1 MAKPAAAL
9 EGTFISAHDVPVAKL
24 WVRTYTEAPHFTNSD
39 TVCKPDGSFVITAL
53 PPLSE
58 GRIMAGYP
66 PGYMPAYDAL
76 TEHGSFQQD
85 GDILRF
91 NCLPA
96 GRHEGLVIRLLK
108 AATVAGVV
116 RDKDGKP
123 VPNLRVLA
131 RRQGRSSRTDAEGR
145 YEAPVMP
152 DADVTLDFFTDFN
165 SPPLAAAS
173 VRAAEGQRV
182 EKDVVVPRRA
192 PRQ

>member
-1 MAKPAAAL
+1 M
-9 EGTFISAHDVPVAKL
+9 
-24 WVRTYTEAPHFTNSD
+24 
-39 TVCKPDGSFVITAL
+39 
-53 PPLSE
+53 
-58 GRIMAGYP
+58 
-66 PGYMPAYDAL
+66 
-76 TEHGSFQQD
+76 
-85 GDILRF
+85 
-91 NCLPA
+91 
-96 GRHEGLVIRLLK
+96 
-108 AATVAGVV
+108 

-165 SPPLAAAS
+165 SPPLATAS
-173 VRAAEGQRV
+173 VRAVEGQRV